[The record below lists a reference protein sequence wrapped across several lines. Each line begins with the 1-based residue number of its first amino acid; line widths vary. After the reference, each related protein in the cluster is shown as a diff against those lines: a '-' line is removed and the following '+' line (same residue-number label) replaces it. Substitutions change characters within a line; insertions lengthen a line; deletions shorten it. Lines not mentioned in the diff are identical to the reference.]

1 MKKEITFV
9 ISLCMFAFAYVLD
22 FLAGSVSVV
31 VKDPFMF
38 LTNPILTRY
47 PLTVAGV
54 FIRTIAIFLMVLVV
68 YSVIQKKYFTKAF
81 VSLAVSIFAEAY
93 AIQQL
98 TTGARTTPIQWTLSI
113 AYAGALMMILVVYYI
128 LKGIFFG
135 FSKALGGEEKKDYPE
150 PLLSKETES
159 EDEEEQE

>member
-22 FLAGSVSVV
+22 FLAGGVSIV

-38 LTNPILTRY
+38 LTNPILTKY

-54 FIRTIAIFLMVLVV
+54 FIRTIAIFLMIMVAFSL
-68 YSVIQKKYFTKAF
+68 IQKRYFTKAF
-81 VSLAVSIFAEAY
+81 ISLAASIFAEAY

-98 TTGARTTPIQWTLSI
+98 TTGARTTPVQWTLSI

-128 LKGIFFG
+128 LKGIFSG
-135 FSKALGGEEKKDYPE
+135 FSKALGHEEKTDYPE